1 MIDHYKCVAKD
12 KHCSEH
18 GGLMIFINEMY
29 DYDLCTSSNSQIWEG
44 LFIKIINQNYSRKNI
59 IIGNIYKPP
68 KESNNK
74 SRLNMSQSNLILAG
88 DFNINLL
95 QIKERNLFNNYL
107 EMLLTHGFVPQI
119 TLPTRFGEN
128 SSILIR

>member
-1 MIDHYKCVAKD
+1 MIDHYKCIAKD

-29 DYDLCTSSNSQIWEG
+29 DYDLCNSSNSHIWGG
-44 LFIKIINQNYSRKNI
+44 LFIKIIKQNYSRKNI
-59 IIGNIYKPP
+59 IIGNINKPP
-68 KESNNK
+68 KESNNANIQTFLDELDSGI

-95 QIKERNLFNNYL
+95 QIKERNLFNNYFV
-107 EMLLTHGFVPQI
+107 MALTHGLDP
-119 TLPTRFGEN
+119 R
-128 SSILIR
+128 

>member
-1 MIDHYKCVAKD
+1 
-12 KHCSEH
+12 
-18 GGLMIFINEMY
+18 MY

-68 KESNNK
+68 KESNNANIQTFLDELDSVI
-74 SRLNMSQSNLILAG
+74 SRLNLSQSNLILAG

>member
-1 MIDHYKCVAKD
+1 
-12 KHCSEH
+12 
-18 GGLMIFINEMY
+18 MIFINEMY
-29 DYDLCTSSNSQIWEG
+29 DHDLCTSSNSQIWEG

-74 SRLNMSQSNLILAG
+74 SQLNMSQSNLILAG

-107 EMLLTHGFVPQI
+107 EMLLTHCFVPQI
-119 TLPTRFGEN
+119 TLPTTLLKVKVFKRFFF
-128 SSILIR
+128 